1 MDEHNPQPAWQ
12 SRSVQLAAVAI
23 AANMAKG
30 AFPNLELDVTVQGYI
45 VDLLPV
51 AVAGVMTAAL
61 WFRVKARKIIDR
73 WF

>member
-1 MDEHNPQPAWQ
+1 MDEQNTQASWQ
-12 SRSVQLAAVAI
+12 SRSVQLAAVAVV
-23 AANMAKG
+23 ANLAKG
-30 AFPNLELDVTVQGYI
+30 AFPALNLDVSVQGYI

-51 AVAGVMTAAL
+51 AVAGVMSAAL